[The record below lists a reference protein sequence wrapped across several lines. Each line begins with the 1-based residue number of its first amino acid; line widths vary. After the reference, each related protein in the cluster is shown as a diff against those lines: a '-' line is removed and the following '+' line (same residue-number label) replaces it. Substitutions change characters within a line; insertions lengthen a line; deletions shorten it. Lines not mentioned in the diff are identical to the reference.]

1 MLIYVFFRSN
11 EKIPIL
17 LEKTACLWEL
27 KNSWLLIFFLSD
39 KGNRNGL
46 ADLQD
51 RVCVCPAFYF
61 SQMSGAEG
69 LLSEMI
75 PIQIGSRKAAWDHS
89 HTDALRICVQFDSG
103 TDLILKQP

>member
-1 MLIYVFFRSN
+1 MPIHVFFRSN

-17 LEKTACLWEL
+17 LEKTANLWEL
-27 KNSWLLIFFLSD
+27 KNSWLLIFFLSG

-46 ADLQD
+46 AHLQD
-51 RVCVCPAFYF
+51 RACMCPAFYF

-69 LLSEMI
+69 LLSETI

-89 HTDALRICVQFDSG
+89 HVDALCICVQFDSG
-103 TDLILKQP
+103 TYLIL